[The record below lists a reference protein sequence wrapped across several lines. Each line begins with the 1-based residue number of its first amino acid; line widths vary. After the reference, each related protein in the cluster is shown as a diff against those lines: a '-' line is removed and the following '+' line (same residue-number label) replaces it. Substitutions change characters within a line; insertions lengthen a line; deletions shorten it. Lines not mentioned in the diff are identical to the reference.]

1 VITLDV
7 LADLAALAYLVIFA
21 LAAFDV
27 VVPILPSETAVVLG
41 GVLAWQGR
49 LYLPFVLIAAA
60 VGAILGDH
68 LSYGIG
74 RGSQRLRRVADRRGA
89 NRNAGKVERLEAWAA
104 HRLELHGPIVLVVAR
119 FIPGGRTASTFA
131 SGRLHY
137 PLTSFSVVTVVAGI
151 LWAAFGA
158 ALGYIGGTT
167 FEHNT
172 LLATCLGVAVGTLV
186 AFAIERIMAL
196 TGRRPALDIDEG
208 QADDGDGKDGLAA

>member
-1 VITLDV
+1 MITLNL
-7 LADLAALAYLVIFA
+7 LAELAALAYLVIFA

-49 LYLPFVLIAAA
+49 LYLLFVLVAAA
-60 VGAILGDH
+60 AGAIVGDH

-74 RGSQRLRRVADRRGA
+74 RGSQRLRRVAERRER
-89 NRNAGKVERLEAWAA
+89 NRKATKIERLEAWAA
-104 HRLELHGPIVLVVAR
+104 HRLEAHGPIVLIVAR

-137 PLTSFSVVTVVAGI
+137 PLPSFSMVTVVAGI
-151 LWAAFGA
+151 LWAGFGTG
-158 ALGYIGGTT
+158 LGYVGGTT

-172 LLATCLGVAVGTLV
+172 LLATCVGVAVGTLV
-186 AFAIERIMAL
+186 AFLIERLMSLA
-196 TGRRPALDIDEG
+196 GRKPALDLDNERKG
-208 QADDGDGKDGLAA
+208 GTGKDDLAA